1 MNVQFGDSFIKSL
14 KRLTWHQSPIY
25 KAYDFF
31 SDQLPGFIKNV
42 WRFRRELW
50 EHRWWDYRYTL
61 IMLKRSIEILEEGIR
76 TKGHEERESQSK
88 KLYQMKK
95 VIELLQHRLNDNY
108 IDRAEAMHGPLYL
121 SDFKFEET
129 DNGNYALVDEDTEE
143 QKDHNRL
150 VFKTA
155 HNIEEKEWD
164 ELWDTLKGT
173 KYKDYKDYDGSNL
186 KTWWD

>member
-14 KRLTWHQSPIY
+14 KKLAWHQSPIY
-25 KAYDFF
+25 KTYDFF
-31 SDQLPGFIKNV
+31 SDKLPEFFKNV

-61 IMLKRSIEILEEGIR
+61 SVFKRSIEILEEGIR
-76 TKGHEERESQSK
+76 TKGNEERVSQSK
-88 KLYQMKK
+88 KLEQMKK
-95 VIELLQHRLNDNY
+95 VIELLQHRLDDNY
-108 IDRAEAMHGPLYL
+108 VDRAEAIHGPLHL

-129 DNGNYALVDEDTEE
+129 ENGNYALVDEDTEE
-143 QKDHNRL
+143 QKEHNRL

-155 HNIEEKEWD
+155 HSIEEKEWE
-164 ELWDTLKGT
+164 ELWDILKGT